1 LLDTCEDE
9 AVAMLQE
16 LLELRLS
23 DPVRTRD
30 PLFDAQRNAAV
41 VRDAERYYRAI
52 YRGAR
57 ESWNLRDRHMMSTL
71 QAMLA
76 HRGERSRAVVWA
88 HNSHVGDAGATEM
101 SERGETNIGE
111 LARKNF
117 GQSAYLVGMGTHK
130 GTVAAASAWDA
141 PMRVRTLLPSHP
153 DSFERICLESGVH
166 AFMLPLRAPKV
177 ESLRDML
184 RPALLQRAV
193 GVVYRPET
201 EFLSHYLMASVGR
214 QFDEWIWF
222 EETKAV
228 DAKAGATEDE
238 DPGTY
243 PFGL

>member
-1 LLDTCEDE
+1 
-9 AVAMLQE
+9 
-16 LLELRLS
+16 
-23 DPVRTRD
+23 
-30 PLFDAQRNAAV
+30 
-41 VRDAERYYRAI
+41 
-52 YRGAR
+52 
-57 ESWNLRDRHMMSTL
+57 
-71 QAMLA
+71 
-76 HRGERSRAVVWA
+76 
-88 HNSHVGDAGATEM
+88 M

-111 LARKNF
+111 LARRNF
-117 GQSAYLVGMGTHK
+117 GESAYLVGMGTHK

-153 DSFERICLESGVH
+153 ESFERICLESGVH